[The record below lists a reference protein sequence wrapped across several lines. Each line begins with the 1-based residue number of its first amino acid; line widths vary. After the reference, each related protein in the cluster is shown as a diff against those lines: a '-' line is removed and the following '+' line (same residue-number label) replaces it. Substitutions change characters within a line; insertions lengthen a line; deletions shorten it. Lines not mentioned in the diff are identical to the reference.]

1 MLRSLWGEGRFWE
14 SRPRVTNVKRYGLLI
29 PGVIAYAVAMWATL
43 RAHATA
49 TPLASSS
56 ITPAPPASA
65 PPLFVFTPPPEFDM
79 KKRDRQW
86 DWCCAHHG
94 VPTMTFTINGSNV
107 ICLKSEMVIAS
118 EGTCR

>member
-1 MLRSLWGEGRFWE
+1 MT
-14 SRPRVTNVKRYGLLI
+14 RVERYGLLI
-29 PGVIAYAVAMWATL
+29 PLVVAYTAAMWVVL

-49 TPLASSS
+49 TPHAPSS
-56 ITPAPPASA
+56 IPPTPSASA
-65 PPLFVFTPPPEFDM
+65 PTSLVLTPPPEFDM

-94 VPTMTFTINGSNV
+94 VPTMTFTINRSNV
-107 ICLKSEMVIAS
+107 ICLKPEMVLAS